1 LPQSRIDELISRISG
16 NSLTDESVT
25 FADSAGEHSGADVWT
40 RAERLAN
47 ALHFYYGVQPGDRIF
62 LVSANSVAHVTAL
75 LACFL
80 AQAAVVLLPPGWPH
94 DGAERL
100 FAAFPPSVLIGDQN
114 GIANNAALA
123 RSAGARLIA
132 LADGARSGG
141 DVDSWSVA
149 VGRATSTSMTTADVA
164 DDSTAL
170 IMCGTNSAQPRALL
184 FSWEA
189 VINAIDRASL
199 HRSLCFGH
207 ADLAG
212 GGNVR
217 TVTAEPLWHWTGLSA
232 LFGALATGGS
242 ITVAHEPDATLLAG
256 LVGNGSSYLVA
267 APLRV
272 ARWSRE
278 LPRDAFAAFGLIDL
292 VGDHV
297 SRRTLAAVRR
307 LAPSAIVTV
316 TYGVAETLGGL
327 ASCPAP
333 TDGFTGR
340 YVIESSESA
349 VVVEALPGEVGPIWV
364 SSSSMCASAWPEVW
378 SERSF
383 LDGRVN
389 TGDRGTFDG
398 EAVCVVESAN
408 SAIETHGGT
417 VDAVSVEAAIEELPG
432 VVEVLVV
439 GRAPVRGIAKVVA
452 VIHATDDEAGRSLST
467 ESIRKALTGVLPT
480 WCLPTQAYV
489 VPSPLPIGLVPRLD
503 RLTAQQ
509 LVNARPEFVP
519 VLAPVKRLGRRWLLP
534 GVAGLMVGVAGMAVT
549 RDSSRIGP
557 FPPIPTRPPISTTAI
572 TATRARYQLLVQE
585 QFERGDRA
593 VLGSASATL
602 PWRSTTA
609 LFSVRDQQGAF
620 EAVAGFEAESIAWLD
635 LERTPG
641 DIQVLMAVVRE
652 KSGVLFRARDERNG
666 YLLLATAYIQAWD
679 LVRMNEGVRTV
690 VATYTSVKT
699 GGGTTLRIENDV
711 AGFTVVIDGDVVAR
725 VNETDFGDGRFVGLA
740 AVGSVASGARW
751 DNLVVRAQSE

>member
-242 ITVAHEPDATLLAG
+242 ITVAHEPDATLRRKW
-256 LVGNGSSYLVA
+256 LVLSRGCAPSRGSM
-267 APLRV
+267 
-272 ARWSRE
+272 
-278 LPRDAFAAFGLIDL
+278 
-292 VGDHV
+292 V
-297 SRRTLAAVRR
+297 SRTASRR
-307 LAPSAIVTV
+307 LRR
-316 TYGVAETLGGL
+316 
-327 ASCPAP
+327 
-333 TDGFTGR
+333 F
-340 YVIESSESA
+340 
-349 VVVEALPGEVGPIWV
+349 
-364 SSSSMCASAWPEVW
+364 W
-378 SERSF
+378 SHRS
-383 LDGRVN
+383 
-389 TGDRGTFDG
+389 RG
-398 EAVCVVESAN
+398 
-408 SAIETHGGT
+408 
-417 VDAVSVEAAIEELPG
+417 
-432 VVEVLVV
+432 
-439 GRAPVRGIAKVVA
+439 
-452 VIHATDDEAGRSLST
+452 
-467 ESIRKALTGVLPT
+467 
-480 WCLPTQAYV
+480 
-489 VPSPLPIGLVPRLD
+489 
-503 RLTAQQ
+503 
-509 LVNARPEFVP
+509 
-519 VLAPVKRLGRRWLLP
+519 
-534 GVAGLMVGVAGMAVT
+534 
-549 RDSSRIGP
+549 
-557 FPPIPTRPPISTTAI
+557 
-572 TATRARYQLLVQE
+572 
-585 QFERGDRA
+585 
-593 VLGSASATL
+593 
-602 PWRSTTA
+602 
-609 LFSVRDQQGAF
+609 
-620 EAVAGFEAESIAWLD
+620 
-635 LERTPG
+635 
-641 DIQVLMAVVRE
+641 
-652 KSGVLFRARDERNG
+652 
-666 YLLLATAYIQAWD
+666 
-679 LVRMNEGVRTV
+679 
-690 VATYTSVKT
+690 
-699 GGGTTLRIENDV
+699 
-711 AGFTVVIDGDVVAR
+711 
-725 VNETDFGDGRFVGLA
+725 
-740 AVGSVASGARW
+740 
-751 DNLVVRAQSE
+751 